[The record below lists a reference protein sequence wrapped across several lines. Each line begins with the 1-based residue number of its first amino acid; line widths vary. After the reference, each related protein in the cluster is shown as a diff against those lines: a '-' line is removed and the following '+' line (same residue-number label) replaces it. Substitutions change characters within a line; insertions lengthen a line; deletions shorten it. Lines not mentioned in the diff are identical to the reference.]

1 MEGAQLIYNERKL
14 FELCQGATINF
25 VSAKEG
31 SSEEVFVSV
40 PKVMM
45 QNMMDVVQL
54 FYAIRKS
61 QTFSIFIKYNELSL
75 MDTTIDE
82 DLEG

>member
-1 MEGAQLIYNERKL
+1 
-14 FELCQGATINF
+14 
-25 VSAKEG
+25 
-31 SSEEVFVSV
+31 VFVSV